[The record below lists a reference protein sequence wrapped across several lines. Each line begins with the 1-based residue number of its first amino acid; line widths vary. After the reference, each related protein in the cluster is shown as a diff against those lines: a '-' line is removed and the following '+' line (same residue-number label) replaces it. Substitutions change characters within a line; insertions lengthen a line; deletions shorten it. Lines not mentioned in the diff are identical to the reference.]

1 MRIYIVHYRAVLRW
15 KKGIN
20 MPQPCLRDVFHLE
33 NDLRTTFAILKSG
46 PSTCEKMTFY
56 ILHFAENYIEL
67 DTISW
72 PKGEKW
78 NRKKS
83 GVCRFSTR
91 KPSVAEGRGTR
102 RGYRLGPAEQ
112 AGWNIIIWRILDIC
126 LILHEPPSASDLG
139 QGRETWSQF
148 SQASCRFL
156 ASWALEGRGCG
167 GERLLISPKG

>member
-67 DTISW
+67 DTIS
-72 PKGEKW
+72 
-78 NRKKS
+78 
-83 GVCRFSTR
+83 
-91 KPSVAEGRGTR
+91 
-102 RGYRLGPAEQ
+102 
-112 AGWNIIIWRILDIC
+112 
-126 LILHEPPSASDLG
+126 
-139 QGRETWSQF
+139 
-148 SQASCRFL
+148 
-156 ASWALEGRGCG
+156 
-167 GERLLISPKG
+167 